1 MIQDWNDLRYFIVL
15 AKHCRLAPAAAELGV
30 SVSTLFRRLNRFE
43 EDLATRLFDRHA
55 AGYQLTSAGELLQAE
70 AEQMHGLVDRLNLTL
85 AAQDYQPAG
94 RVRVTT
100 TESIATFLLAPL
112 LPGFHQQYPHIEIE
126 LAVDVRLQD
135 LSRYEADIA
144 IRSAPAP
151 PESLIGRR
159 WCQPVWRLYGT
170 AELLARHP
178 AVRMLADVASLPL
191 ITPVDVLAR
200 NSVVRAFLAKI
211 GDGKHSAFYTNNLN
225 QCLHLAL
232 RHVGLAYLPAYMVAA
247 YPELVALDL
256 PELDQP
262 TTIWLLMHA
271 DLAPLVRNRLF
282 VDYLFAQGPPMRA
295 KPT

>member
-55 AGYQLTSAGELLQAE
+55 AGYQLTSAGELLLAE

-94 RVRVTT
+94 RIRVTT

-112 LPGFHQQYPHIEIE
+112 LPGFHRQYPQIEVE

-159 WCQPVWRLYGT
+159 WCQPTWRLYAT
-170 AELLARHP
+170 RAFLAQHP
-178 AVRMLADVASLPL
+178 PVQVLGDLAALPL
-191 ITPVDVLAR
+191 ITPVDILAR
-200 NSVVRAFLAKI
+200 NSVVRGFLAKI
-211 GDGKHSAFYTNNLN
+211 GDGPHGPFCTNNLN

-232 RHVGLAYLPAYMVAA
+232 RHVGLAYLPEYMVGD
-247 YPELVALDL
+247 YPDLVALDL
-256 PELDQP
+256 AEIDQS
-262 TTIWLLMHA
+262 TTIWLLLHA

-282 VDYLFAQGPPMRA
+282 VDYLVSHGPGAQGPP
-295 KPT
+295 T